1 MSHFIGSF
9 QKLNVYFLLSDAT
22 KRPPAVEMEGREL
35 VFGLISPPQNWFL
48 VLYHLHKTGF
58 WSDITS
64 TKLVF
69 GLISPPQNCTNLIRE
84 SSQVPA
90 VKELLAGL

>member
-1 MSHFIGSF
+1 MKSSLLNVQLEEKSFVKGGRGSVKYMSHFIGSF
-9 QKLNVYFLLSDAT
+9 QKLKVYFLLSDAT
-22 KRPPAVEMEGREL
+22 KRPPAVEMVGRE
-35 VFGLISPPQNWFL
+35 
-48 VLYHLHKTGF
+48 
-58 WSDITS
+58 
-64 TKLVF
+64 LVF